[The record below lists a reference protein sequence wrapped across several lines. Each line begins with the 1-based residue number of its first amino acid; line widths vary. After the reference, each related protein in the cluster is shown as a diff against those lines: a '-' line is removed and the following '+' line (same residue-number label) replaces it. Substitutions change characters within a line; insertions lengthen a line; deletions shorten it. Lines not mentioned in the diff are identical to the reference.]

1 MTSEPAVP
9 LRVIVADDEEDMLR
23 ICTDVLESQLRLEQ
37 RRSRVDTARNGN
49 EARSFLLREKFDL
62 IILDVQM
69 PGVSGLEL
77 MHFALEHGRGAPVV
91 LITAYPNYTDAVTAV
106 KEGAFDYVVK
116 PFTAAQ
122 LVEVAGRALEET
134 VSSGVLEHGEFA
146 AADSQPVREILGVS
160 PGMRELRSLVQKIA
174 MLEEN
179 VVLSGETGT
188 GKGLVARVLHTAG
201 HRRHRPF
208 VTLDCGSIPR
218 ELMESELFGHE
229 KGAFTGA
236 TGARKGL
243 LEVAAD
249 GTLFLDEVSEIPL
262 DLQSRLLR
270 ALHEREF
277 RRVGGTR
284 VTRFDGRVIAASNRD
299 LETEVRNGTFRSD
312 LYYRLHVIPV
322 VVPPLRE
329 RPEDIRPLATA
340 CVTRFAANNPHWRV
354 RSISAR
360 ALRILKRYSWPG
372 NVRELENVIRRAAA
386 FSETE
391 EIRAADLPEEIRS
404 GSPSGDEVES
414 DFGRAREHWLSRFEE
429 RYFRDLLLKTDGNV
443 VDAARSSGVP
453 RATLYRYLRRHG
465 LDPADFRVPPVGR
478 NLAGE
483 TED

>member
-1 MTSEPAVP
+1 LKTEPFAP
-9 LRVIVADDEEDMLR
+9 LRVMVADDEEDMLR
-23 ICTDVLESQLRLEQ
+23 ICTDVLESQLSLHD
-37 RRSRVDTARNGN
+37 RRSAVQTARNGN
-49 EARSFLLREKFDL
+49 EARKFLLRQKFDL

-91 LITAYPNYTDAVTAV
+91 LITAYPNYADAVTAV

-122 LVEVAGRALEET
+122 LVEVSERALEEA
-134 VSSGVLEHGEFA
+134 VAAALEDGEPA
-146 AADSQPVREILGVS
+146 AADAQPVREILGVS
-160 PGMRELRSLVQKIA
+160 TRIRELRSLVQRIA
-174 MLEEN
+174 VLEEN

-188 GKGLVARVLHTAG
+188 GKGLVARVIHTAG

-208 VTLDCGSIPR
+208 VTFDCGAIPR

-236 TGARKGL
+236 VEARKGL
-243 LEVAAD
+243 LEVAED

-284 VTRFDGRVIAASNRD
+284 VGRFDGRVIAASNRD
-299 LETEVRNGTFRSD
+299 LEAEVRDGKFRSD

-322 VVPPLRE
+322 IVPPLRE
-329 RPEDIRPLATA
+329 RPEDVRLLATA
-340 CVTRFAANNPHWRV
+340 CLTRFATKNPHWRV
-354 RSISAR
+354 RSISAK
-360 ALRILKRYSWPG
+360 ALRTLKHYNWPG

-391 EIRAADLPEEIRS
+391 EIRTADLPEEICS
-404 GSPSGDEVES
+404 GTVLGDEVKS
-414 DFGRAREHWLSRFEE
+414 DFGRARERWLSRFEE
-429 RYFRDLLLKTDGNV
+429 RYFRDLLLKTAGNV
-443 VDAARSSGVP
+443 VEAAQSSGVP

-465 LDPADFRVPPVGR
+465 LDPADFRVPPVGQ